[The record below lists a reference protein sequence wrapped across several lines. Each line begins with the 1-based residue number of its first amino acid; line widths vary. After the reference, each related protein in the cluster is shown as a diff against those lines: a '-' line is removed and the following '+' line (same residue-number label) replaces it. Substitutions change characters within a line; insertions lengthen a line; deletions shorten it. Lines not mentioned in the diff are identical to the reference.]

1 MANVY
6 TSDAASTSGAT
17 IKSSKSSTL
26 LSGTSYA
33 DKIYNTGSKATIS
46 VGGGN
51 DSIYNNGAS
60 VKIYAGDGNDTIY
73 NYTKGDRSY
82 IDLGDG
88 NDTIYSPDGDYMTIY
103 GGAGNDTIRGKYWT
117 SSISAGE
124 GNDYISI
131 GGGSKNTVNAGTGND
146 TIISAITSGVMYQYT
161 GGNDLIKGWTSKDT
175 ISLTSANWSASTV
188 GSNVIISVEGSG
200 AITLNSAKSKTLNIY
215 PESIS
220 SSTSDDTVSTT
231 GVTVKSSKSSTLL
244 AGTSVADKIY
254 NTGSKATISVGSG
267 DDSIYNN
274 GASVKMYAGDG
285 NDTIYNYNSGDRSY
299 IDLGDGNDTI
309 YAPDGDYM
317 TIYGG
322 AGNDT
327 IRGKY
332 WTSSISAG
340 EGNDYISIGG
350 GASNTVNA
358 GTGNDTIISAVTKG
372 VMYQYTGGNDLIKG
386 WTSKDTISLT
396 SANWSASTV
405 DSNVIISVEGSGA
418 ITLNSAKSKTLN
430 IYPESVEPVITGVSI
445 KSSKSSTLLSGTSV
459 GDTIYNTGSKATIS
473 VGSGDDSIYNN
484 GASVK
489 MYAGE
494 GNDSVY
500 NYNSGDRSYIDLG
513 DGDDTIYSTD
523 GDYMTIY
530 GGAGVDTIRGKYW
543 TSSINAGEGNDYI
556 SIGGGASNTVDAGTG
571 NDTIIS
577 AVTNGI
583 LYQFTGG
590 NDLIS
595 GWTSKDTMSVT
606 SSWSTSTVDND
617 VIVSVS
623 SGKVTLSGATGKTI
637 RIYPESLATG
647 LSLKNTI
654 ASTLLTGTAYADSI
668 VNTGAKVT
676 ISVGG
681 GEDTISNTANNVS
694 ISASGDNY
702 ISNSGGSSIKIFA
715 GTGDDTIINS
725 GARAT
730 ISISGGTNA
739 VTNSGTY
746 ASISTGSGVDNIKNT
761 ASSVTISAGTGKDTV
776 TNSGASA
783 RIYGGD
789 GNDYISNTAKSAY
802 IYGGAGA
809 DTIYNS
815 GSSTYLEG
823 GAAADVI
830 SISSGSSITVNA
842 GAGNDTI
849 YNGTSIGVLFNYTS
863 GDGNDYISAWKSTDS
878 ISISSGDWTA
888 STVGNNVIVSVEG
901 SGTVTLIG
909 AKGKTL
915 NIYPEVETV
924 STDTVDTGVSAQDV
938 IKSFMKSLDTTKNS
952 GVAALNEAV
961 SVATGGYF
969 KDAQS
974 AIDAMVSDCQSV
986 GNSYTFLSNKCGI
999 VLNNTDTGAI
1009 SGYDAGG
1016 SSTIKTAESIVLE
1029 SGSLNSS
1036 FTDDSFTVNGLTI
1049 QLASLNS
1056 SGIDTLSYSDL
1067 TSDDQRYI
1075 WQGLKTWWAESSL
1088 DLIAESYG
1096 DNFSFY
1102 TNSSAS
1108 TKTLY
1113 FGFNNSSSSG
1123 LLATTWN
1130 WYDEGITAWLGLTVN
1145 LAYYY
1150 DMDTSDNNGLSA
1162 YSSVGYLDRTL
1173 SHELTHAVMA
1183 VNIDY
1188 FNDLPQF
1195 IKEGMAEL
1203 THGIDDARYYTIYNL
1218 GGNYS
1223 SLNSALDLTNTSTG
1237 SANAYAGGYMFL
1249 RYLAKQGAENYG
1261 STYSAL
1267 IDDPVG
1273 LYEGETILTATSD
1286 FSDDMIDLTNYVN
1299 IKTVDAADVE
1309 SKVMI
1314 IGNIDDNL
1322 IKSGSGNDTISANTG
1337 DDTID
1342 GGSGND
1348 KIFGDAGN
1356 DILFGETGNDTL
1368 SGGSGNNT
1376 LTGGSGNDIFVHAAG
1391 NDLIT
1396 DYAAGQDKILLTEGN
1411 ILGASISGSNVV
1423 FALDNSTV
1431 TVKGGKNKN
1440 ITVIDS
1446 DGNESTQK
1454 YSTTTISESIFF
1466 DDTNFLSTSAQIDD
1480 ISAITETNYSVSDI
1494 ETSTSYDIFKPDE
1507 KFIVASNK

>member
-1 MANVY
+1 MSNVY

-60 VKIYAGDGNDTIY
+60 VKMYSGDGNDTIY
-73 NYTKGDRSY
+73 NYTKGDKSY
-82 IDLGDG
+82 IDAGDG
-88 NDTIYSPDGDYMTIY
+88 NDSIYSPDGDYVTIY
-103 GGAGNDTIRGKYWT
+103 GGAGNDTIRGKFWT

-146 TIISAITSGVMYQYT
+146 TIISAITSGVMYQYA

-332 WTSSISAG
+332 WSSSISAG

-372 VMYQYTGGNDLIKG
+372 VMYQYAGGNDLIKG

-405 DSNVIISVEGSGA
+405 GSHVIISFEGSGA
-418 ITLNSAKSKTLN
+418 VTLNSAKGKTLN
-430 IYPESVEPVITGVSI
+430 IYPESLEPVITGVSI
-445 KSSKSSTLLSGTSV
+445 KSSKSSTLLAGTSV
-459 GDTIYNTGSKATIS
+459 GDTVYNTGSKVTIS

-513 DGDDTIYSTD
+513 NGDDTIYSTD

-530 GGAGVDTIRGKYW
+530 GGAGIDTIRGKYW
-543 TSSINAGEGNDYI
+543 SSSINAGDGDDYI
-556 SIGGGASNTVDAGTG
+556 SIGGGSKNTVNAGTG

-577 AVTNGI
+577 AITNGVM
-583 LYQFTGG
+583 YQFTGG

-623 SGKVTLSGATGKTI
+623 SGQVTLSGAKGKTI

-647 LSLKNTI
+647 ISLKNTI
-654 ASTLLTGTAYADSI
+654 SSTLLTGTAYADSI

-681 GEDTISNTANNVS
+681 GDDTISNTANNVS

-702 ISNSGGSSIKIFA
+702 ISNSGGSSIKIYA

-739 VTNSGTY
+739 VTNSG
-746 ASISTGSGVDNIKNT
+746 
-761 ASSVTISAGTGKDTV
+761 
-776 TNSGASA
+776 ASA
-783 RIYGGD
+783 RIYGG
-789 GNDYISNTAKSAY
+789 
-802 IYGGAGA
+802 AGS

-830 SISSGSSITVNA
+830 SISSGSAITVNA

-849 YNGTSIGVLFNYTS
+849 YNGTSNGVLFNYTS

-878 ISISSGDWTA
+878 ISITSGDWTA

-901 SGTVTLIG
+901 SGTVTLSG
-909 AKGKTL
+909 AKDKTL
-915 NIYPEVETV
+915 NIYPEHSTPTV
-924 STDTVDTGVSAQDV
+924 PATPTVDTGVSAQDV
-938 IKSFMKSLDTTKNS
+938 IKTFMKTLDTTKNS

-969 KDAQS
+969 TDAQT
-974 AIDAMVSDCQSV
+974 AIDAMVSDCKSV
-986 GNSYTFLSNKCGI
+986 GNSYNFLSNKCGI

-1036 FTDDSFTVNGLTI
+1036 FTDDSFTVNGLTV
-1049 QLASLNS
+1049 QLASLSS
-1056 SGIDTLSYSDL
+1056 SGIDNLSYSDL

-1075 WQGLKTWWAESSL
+1075 WQGFKTWWAESSL

-1123 LLATTWN
+1123 SLATTWN

-1173 SHELTHAVMA
+1173 AHELTHVVMA
-1183 VNIDY
+1183 ANVDY

-1203 THGIDDARYYTIYNL
+1203 THGIDDERYYTIYNL
-1218 GGNYS
+1218 GGNSS
-1223 SLNSALDLTNTSTG
+1223 SLNSALDVTNISTG
-1237 SANAYAGGYMFL
+1237 AASAYAGGYMFL
-1249 RYLAKQGAENYG
+1249 RYLAKQGAANYG

-1286 FSDDMIDLTNYVN
+1286 FSDDMIDLTKYAN

-1314 IGNIDDNL
+1314 IGNTNDNL

-1337 DDTID
+1337 DDTIY
-1342 GGSGND
+1342 GGAGAD

-1376 LTGGSGNDIFVHAAG
+1376 LTGGAGKDIFVHAAG
-1391 NDLIT
+1391 NDFIT
-1396 DYAAGQDKILLTEGN
+1396 DYTAGQDKILLTEGN

-1466 DDTNFLSTSAQIDD
+1466 DDTNFLSTSAQIDE

-1494 ETSTSYDIFKPDE
+1494 ETSTSYDVFNPDE
-1507 KFIVASNK
+1507 KFIAASNK